1 MKTKAVPHPIP
12 YQGSKRN
19 LAADILRYF
28 PPRFA
33 TLIEPFAGSAA
44 ITIAAAVNEAGE
56 RYHIND
62 LNKPLMDLWRAI
74 IETPEVIAAQ
84 YESRGENSSRIL
96 APFTI

>member
-28 PPRFA
+28 PAICHVDRA
-33 TLIEPFAGSAA
+33 FAGSAA